1 MHTDVY
7 CKWAQPHLS
16 LKHPL
21 DGSLQA
27 LREVR
32 SSRLVLMVITFVES
46 VKIKFEGGHG
56 HSVLPGD
63 LY

>member
-27 LREVR
+27 LREV
-32 SSRLVLMVITFVES
+32 S
-46 VKIKFEGGHG
+46 
-56 HSVLPGD
+56 P
-63 LY
+63 